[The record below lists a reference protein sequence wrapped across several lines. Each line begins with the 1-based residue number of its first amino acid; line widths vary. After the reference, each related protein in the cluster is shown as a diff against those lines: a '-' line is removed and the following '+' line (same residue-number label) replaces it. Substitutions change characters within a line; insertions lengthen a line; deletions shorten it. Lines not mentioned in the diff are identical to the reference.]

1 MKLGSFCTDFLLSG
15 LKLWLKWS
23 FRSLRMV
30 LNDRNAFP
38 LTVHLLLFNILS
50 EEIKPSVMIVEE
62 AAEILEG
69 QLVAAIPPSVQ
80 HLIMIGDHQQL
91 KPVVQNP
98 RLRKTNNLDVSMFE
112 RLVNCKI
119 PFKQLEYQ
127 CRMRDDI
134 VDLLRTLK
142 IYKELKTKTEVN
154 AGKYGPKWTMAF
166 AQSLSKG
173 RLLLFAGGG
182 HLFASACPAE
192 ARRESAL
199 LGVKNIILCVTYVN
213 DSLCL
218 LTLLPNPF
226 PPC

>member
-1 MKLGSFCTDFLLSG
+1 MWNRKHWQSVKLGSFFTDFLLSG
-15 LKLWLKWS
+15 LKLWWKWS

-30 LNDRNAFP
+30 LNDCNAFP
-38 LTVHLLLFNILS
+38 PTVHLLLFNILS

-91 KPVVQNP
+91 KPLVQNP
-98 RLRKTNNLDVSMFE
+98 RLRKINNLDVSMFE

-134 VDLLRTLK
+134 VDLLRRLK
-142 IYKELKTKTEVN
+142 IYKELKTRTEVN

-199 LGVKNIILCVTYVN
+199 LGV
-213 DSLCL
+213 
-218 LTLLPNPF
+218 
-226 PPC
+226 